1 MAITFDVGFRAETKE
16 LSASLS
22 TIQREV
28 QAAFSAPTAGK
39 GMSTEIAAA
48 VKQAQILEQTLKKAT
63 TEKGTSFIQM
73 NLELK
78 KMGTSA
84 EEMVATLAKAGPA
97 FSGSLNTMLQTFATA
112 DRNLLSMSAKIKEMG
127 RVLTQSF
134 KFSAAQSAIQFVT
147 GEAQEAIQWVQ
158 KLDSQLNT
166 IQIVS
171 GKTAAEMGKVYDVVI
186 QKSKELRVTAQDY
199 AEASQI
205 FYQQGLGDEEV
216 ARRSEIT
223 IQAAKAAGQSTSD
236 MADQLTAVWNTY
248 QMQGDEL
255 QRAASVGAKMGA
267 ETAVEF
273 KDIAEAMQIS
283 ASAASQMGV
292 SYDSLAAIIATV
304 GETTKQSASVIGNA
318 YKTIFSRF
326 YNLKA
331 AGEEGAVELGQ
342 ISNNL
347 KQLGVDILDSSG
359 ELIELDNVIQN
370 VGNSWDTYTQ
380 KQKIAIAEQVG
391 GTRQYGQ
398 FLALMENFDKYQKN
412 LASANAETGAETLL
426 EQYETSLESIDSAM
440 ENAAESWS
448 RAFSNVFTSDAQK
461 DFYRGLEDVGDVLN
475 DVLTTAGGLKGIITL
490 IAAYMV
496 RHIPTGAERLKDT
509 FITLK
514 DNFTLDNQ
522 LKSAAESMA
531 KMRQEIADTATQNT
545 ANNIGF
551 KPQQGFG
558 NLKSENSVEADY
570 LNTKLNITEKVTQA
584 TIRLQNI
591 EKHGTAEA
599 QRQAQAERQTLELA
613 QKRANTAV
621 DELKTMRDQAKQQ
634 QIIANAARNRAK
646 RSAGTAAAKDDY
658 KRAEQLT
665 AALKAN
671 QAAAETGQQG
681 LSRYRNAIVD
691 LGKYFNDGSEDG
703 KIFAQEM
710 KAISRSSQDLTGT
723 MGSTIEA
730 IQHYRQQLEE
740 AQAADPTPARQREIA
755 ALQQLEAEQTAILGT
770 QMNLADANRQVSEST
785 NRVSELMQKCSASV
799 KNFGDSA
806 MQAVSSALILVQGFS
821 ALKSAA
827 EDGEV
832 TFGEVASSL
841 LMIIPSTVSLVK
853 SLGGVASSAL
863 TMAVNLGAASGGIYA
878 TAIAEGTL
886 TGATIAQTIATE
898 GLVAALAP
906 FLPIILAVAAAIA
919 AVVAVGVGLVSLWE
933 ELSSRSPEAKLER
946 AKEAAAGLA
955 EEEKAAKEASDNLRQ
970 SFDAYSVAEDKLD
983 SLTRG
988 TEEWKDA
995 LEEVNSAAM
1004 ILLNSLDDLS
1014 AEEIKS
1020 LYTREDGRVKLDEN
1034 KIKELQDQADNR
1046 ADSASYAAAVGANR
1060 VAVAQNNLDMSK
1072 IVSSLMAKQKSDE
1085 IKTDDEGH
1093 TVHTNPL
1100 WKDAGQITQ
1109 VLTENLGDL
1118 SKVTEAEFKG
1128 ALEEAGIVL
1137 NDYAGSTTDLYNQTV
1152 ALAEATSAAEE
1163 KMSLISQL
1171 QVDAILGDEY
1181 GDEEKIIAADK
1192 LEARTQEIYE
1202 EQLKKYT
1209 DGVNKFSEADNKQ
1222 VAQMLKD
1229 YNEATGKNWVM
1240 DSKNAVR
1247 GTDGNRTFAFRDEEG
1262 ELHELTKEQ
1271 VAQTVAASLA
1281 LKELT
1286 GNAEAAATTMANL
1299 DKNASESDAKG
1310 IKNFITEGN
1319 FNTMTG
1325 DEINDLAAQGD
1336 QGIEDWLVESF
1347 GATDIESLAKDLGY
1361 SSGEELIAGVK
1372 KGFEVSQGALEDI
1385 GNNLGKR
1392 AKEAFEK
1399 IREAGTL
1406 DDFTIDEQQ
1415 QVASLI
1421 EQAFNNGGTKG
1432 AEVLGQILEA
1442 TGEQSSEF
1450 LDEIALVDWATVSP
1464 EQLQKQL
1471 EDAGVAT
1478 DGFAEVLPNLIQLL
1492 RQAGTVTQESATEL
1506 YNSIAEYRNTETGD
1520 VVDAEAISALEQA
1533 GIETSQYFQQMAD
1546 GTYVLTKNAEEFKA
1560 AVEDASLQGYREL
1573 IHQTR
1578 EDIEAL
1584 EGAKAYVNANG
1595 AEGLANLETS
1605 AYKSGQIDSQ
1615 KASAQY
1621 ALLDSTGNLSDQ
1633 QRAEWGEGIA
1643 NGDMTAAEAR
1653 ELAEAFDKA
1662 NISAEQINEALAE
1675 QTAAL
1680 QEQQEILFTT
1690 QQLNEAEAAG
1700 LDSGEVLEYAEHLQ
1714 EVANSSDLV
1723 ADNIS
1728 EMDATMAA
1736 VDIKKMNK
1744 GIEELAEGFEDWS
1757 DILKKSDKSSAEYG
1771 EALDGMRG
1779 ALSKVIDVEEDYISD
1794 SFVQEHMGE
1803 IAKAAEG
1810 DAEAIDSLRA
1820 AMANEIVLDVGADT
1834 GIAEEQLLNLSNNV
1848 LSQIPDDLEIGATLD
1863 DAQFLEAANRLIAES
1878 GMTAEEAQAYFNS
1891 IGYEPTFE
1899 TETQT
1904 VTHQVPLEAKETTYS
1919 VGVNWKTL
1927 GSLPEFLGGGS
1938 ISVPYP
1944 TIKSTTRNL
1953 TEYDTVTEDIE
1964 VPALSA
1970 DGHPKIK
1977 SIKKT
1982 SSGAANNFSNRNSGG
1997 GSPGGGGGKGG
2008 GGGGGSSPKHS
2019 AKNAAKYDKMADRYG
2034 SIQSSI
2040 DKTARAMD
2048 RYGAAQD
2055 SAFGAA
2061 KMRSMKKISQE
2072 LIIQAHNY
2080 NELYKQA
2087 KKYYGDKNS
2096 GDYADMLKEQQK
2108 AAKALGI
2115 SLIDITTNTD
2125 GFISNRTEVI
2135 AQLDERLE
2143 AAYNAYKAEAD
2154 AFDKAK
2160 STDEA
2165 WSEKIDGLKE
2175 DYEKLKE
2182 TVDEYVEAMDQVD
2195 ETAQKMAEAMEEAV
2209 QAIRDHFSNLVEQS
2223 NLKLELRLAIDE
2235 TDIKMAEFL
2244 IETLGDVGVRT
2255 GEAWSLLNDNLKSS
2269 QKSLAGM
2276 VQNTEEMFGIL
2287 DQIKSGQ
2294 NVDGDKFSAMFG
2306 EEAWKKYIRSD
2317 GVVPQ
2322 EVMDQLGEMADSMVD
2337 NLQTQFDTGAE
2348 MIDQYIQILEMTM
2361 DEFDKIA
2368 TKIEQQNETL
2378 DMYMDLL
2385 DFSGEDHT
2393 AAGRQAVKDIA
2404 DARMS
2409 NAAVEVERA
2418 KAQLDTAK
2426 LAAEQT
2432 QGQLDD
2438 FFSKYGTDESS
2449 WTESQTWMY
2458 NHLKDN
2464 VNDAEDILNDAQ
2476 STFTGSIQD
2485 LASTASEAIEQMA
2498 QVIKE
2503 QTAESLGGLFA
2514 DFESMTEMYD
2524 TEYELSHFFLEDY
2537 DKAYQLN
2544 TLLGEINDQMED
2556 ITDPARLNEYNALLE
2571 ETNALNQEGVN
2582 VTQNDI
2588 ELLKAKFEIQ
2598 KAQDAYEEAKAA
2610 KNTMR
2615 LARDASG
2622 NWNYI
2627 YSSEQSQ
2634 TEDAAQ
2640 KLADAQYN
2648 YDKLLHEM
2656 RDESSQLWMQAQQEF
2671 FEWQETIDWA
2681 RYNSNETY
2689 RQQIDTQY
2697 EQYRQKTQL
2706 YSEQVIKYNNLL
2718 GENFAETA
2726 LGVATQYDSM
2736 EAAQLEYTNTHAQYN
2751 EDLKQNQES
2760 FEAKVEEV
2768 CTNVGID
2775 YNNLADEVGEK
2786 TLEMQKS
2793 NNNLSANITT
2803 LKNKAASDLTAMNTQ
2818 ISSWKDRFISDMD
2831 AAIRKV
2837 RELIAEIQ
2845 RLRAAQL
2852 AEASTGFDAEIDYT
2866 AVGYNAIGAGTTEE
2880 QRKALEDL
2888 KNNAEGQKLAA
2899 EWANK
2904 VNSEDL
2910 ANAGHSYATGG
2921 VTSDD
2926 YWKAMENAVANG
2938 TIKGTIE
2945 AVDSSD
2951 AAKQVGNQGSTLDI
2965 SKLPGYAS
2973 GGLVSGYQIAKLA
2986 EDNRPE
2992 YVLNPDDTLNVLNA
3006 VKYAQKMVE
3015 MQMAQKKLSD
3025 AVAFEQAEN
3034 KIFSDIASLRQAT
3047 TTPVAQD
3054 VKIEATFPNVSVAS
3068 EIEEAFNNLV
3078 NQAVQYVGKAN
3089 KK

>member
-1 MAITFDVGFRAETKE
+1 MAITFDVGFRADTKE

-147 GEAQEAIQWVQ
+147 SEAQEAIHWVQ

-171 GKTAAEMGKVYDVVI
+171 GKTATEMEKVYDVVI

-223 IQAAKAAGQSTSD
+223 IQAAKAAGQSTAD

-267 ETAVEF
+267 ETAIEF

-304 GETTKQSASVIGNA
+304 GETTKQSASIIGNA

-347 KQLGVDILDSSG
+347 KKLGVDIMDSSG
-359 ELIELDNVIQN
+359 ELIKLDTVIQN

-412 LASANAETGAETLL
+412 LASANAETGADTLL
-426 EQYETSLESIDSAM
+426 QQYETSLESIDSAM
-440 ENAAESWS
+440 ENASESWA
-448 RAFSNVFTSDAQK
+448 RAFANVFTSDAQIE
-461 DFYRGLEDVGDVLN
+461 FYHGVEKIGNVMENIMTTTGGLQGILTLIGAYLTRHIVTGAQRARDAAKEFAASLSVEKQLAYSQEKLDKMKQSIQQMTDLN
-475 DVLTTAGGLKGIITL
+475 MGFTPQSGAYGSLGHDTSTENTIEQQYLTT
-490 IAAYMV
+490 
-496 RHIPTGAERLKDT
+496 
-509 FITLK
+509 
-514 DNFTLDNQ
+514 
-522 LKSAAESMA
+522 
-531 KMRQEIADTATQNT
+531 
-545 ANNIGF
+545 
-551 KPQQGFG
+551 
-558 NLKSENSVEADY
+558 
-570 LNTKLNITEKVTQA
+570 KLEITEQVTQA
-584 TIRLQNI
+584 NIRLQEI
-591 EKHGTAEA
+591 QRSGTAEMRNQVESERQLLETA
-599 QRQAQAERQTLELA
+599 QRVALTET
-613 QKRANTAV
+613 
-621 DELKTMRDQAKQQ
+621 DSLKAMRDQAKEQQ
-634 QIIANAARNRAK
+634 RIASALNRRAQSTTDSNQKVALTNQAKQMQASIELVTSATQTSDGAVTKFKNNLFLMADAFKNADGDGASFAQSLQEVATGPMMTMDDTITDVVVRMDEYLQRLRQEQIDNPTAARQNQIDSLTQLRNNLEQTANSQQRLREAFGQVTDSSTRIKAMFDATGNSAKGMAQSLASSISNITMMTSVMGNMISGFQDGTMTISGFVSQAAILVPTIMSLASSCGPVIAGLLSMSMGLMKNTSEESANAAATILNKIAK
-646 RSAGTAAAKDDY
+646 EG
-658 KRAEQLT
+658 LT
-665 AALKAN
+665 VATLK
-671 QAAAETGQQG
+671 QAAANTT
-681 LSRYRNAIVD
+681 L
-691 LGKYFNDGSEDG
+691 
-703 KIFAQEM
+703 
-710 KAISRSSQDLTGT
+710 
-723 MGSTIEA
+723 
-730 IQHYRQQLEE
+730 
-740 AQAADPTPARQREIA
+740 
-755 ALQQLEAEQTAILGT
+755 
-770 QMNLADANRQVSEST
+770 LA
-785 NRVSELMQKCSASV
+785 
-799 KNFGDSA
+799 
-806 MQAVSSALILVQGFS
+806 
-821 ALKSAA
+821 
-827 EDGEV
+827 
-832 TFGEVASSL
+832 
-841 LMIIPSTVSLVK
+841 
-853 SLGGVASSAL
+853 SLG
-863 TMAVNLGAASGGIYA
+863 
-878 TAIAEGTL
+878 
-886 TGATIAQTIATE
+886 
-898 GLVAALAP
+898 
-906 FLPIILAVAAAIA
+906 ILAVAIT
-919 AVVAVGVGLVSLWE
+919 AVVGVVMLLVAAWKE
-933 ELSSRSPEAKLER
+933 MKNQSPEHQLDL
-946 AKEAAAGLA
+946 AKEAAAGL
-955 EEEKAAKEASDNLRQ
+955 EEEANAAKEAADNLRASFEKYDSAVEKLQ
-970 SFDAYSVAEDKLD
+970 SC
-983 SLTRG
+983 TRG
-988 TEEWKDA
+988 TEEWKNA
-995 LEEVNSAAM
+995 LEEVNDAALGIINTM
-1004 ILLNSLDDLS
+1004 GDMS
-1014 AEEIKS
+1014 AEDIEG
-1020 LYTREDGRVKLDEN
+1020 LYSRNADGMIEFDKD
-1034 KIKELQDQADNR
+1034 KMSELQDKADQKASAAEYAASIGKVRVIEAANDVKLNNIGNAVFNEQYR
-1046 ADSASYAAAVGANR
+1046 NGGGNDSQDSSTIQKIIKENLKDLSDLTETEFAAKLKELGVTTSRLSDGAMKDLQTQVNALADSTEAADAKMKLIAQLKTDEVLGDDYNAAEKTIASNMMATEQQKIYDELYAKYTGDNISKASGANNAIAKEMLEEYNKATGNNWSLDRNAVRGSDSNRTFAFLDEQGQLREFTAKQVATTIAAAKALENLSGNAEKAAEVIGNL
-1060 VAVAQNNLDMSK
+1060 NNAEDGEALKGFITDGNFNKMTQGELEEISG
-1072 IVSSLMAKQKSDE
+1072 KSDADLSTYLKE
-1085 IKTDDEGH
+1085 QFG
-1093 TVHTNPL
+1093 
-1100 WKDAGQITQ
+1100 
-1109 VLTENLGDL
+1109 TENLQEVAETLGYDT
-1118 SKVTEAEFKG
+1118 TEALLAGIREGIATSKG
-1128 ALEEAGIVL
+1128 ALEEV
-1137 NDYAGSTTDLYNQTV
+1137 
-1152 ALAEATSAAEE
+1152 
-1163 KMSLISQL
+1163 
-1171 QVDAILGDEY
+1171 
-1181 GDEEKIIAADK
+1181 
-1192 LEARTQEIYE
+1192 
-1202 EQLKKYT
+1202 
-1209 DGVNKFSEADNKQ
+1209 
-1222 VAQMLKD
+1222 
-1229 YNEATGKNWVM
+1229 
-1240 DSKNAVR
+1240 
-1247 GTDGNRTFAFRDEEG
+1247 
-1262 ELHELTKEQ
+1262 
-1271 VAQTVAASLA
+1271 
-1281 LKELT
+1281 
-1286 GNAEAAATTMANL
+1286 
-1299 DKNASESDAKG
+1299 
-1310 IKNFITEGN
+1310 
-1319 FNTMTG
+1319 
-1325 DEINDLAAQGD
+1325 
-1336 QGIEDWLVESF
+1336 
-1347 GATDIESLAKDLGY
+1347 
-1361 SSGEELIAGVK
+1361 
-1372 KGFEVSQGALEDI
+1372 

-1392 AKEAFEK
+1392 AKEVFEK
-1399 IREAGTL
+1399 IQEAGTL

-1415 QVASLI
+1415 QVAGLI

-1432 AEVLGQILEA
+1432 AEALGKIIEA

-1471 EDAGVAT
+1471 EDAGIAT
-1478 DGFAEVLPNLIQLL
+1478 DGFADALPNLIQLL
-1492 RQAGTVTQESATEL
+1492 KQAGEVTQESAAAL
-1506 YNSIAEYRNTETGD
+1506 YNSIAEYRNSETGD
-1520 VVDAEAISALEQA
+1520 VVDAEAITALEQA

-1546 GTYVLTKNAEEFKA
+1546 GTYVLTKNAEEFNEV
-1560 AVEDASLQGYREL
+1560 VEKASLQGYQEL
-1573 IHQTR
+1573 IHQTN
-1578 EDIEAL
+1578 ENIKAL
-1584 EGAKAYVNANG
+1584 EGAKAYVDASG
-1595 AEGLANLETS
+1595 AEGLSDLESS
-1605 AYKSGQIDSQ
+1605 AYKDSRRGGQMDYQ

-1621 ALLDSTGNLSDQ
+1621 ALLDSTGNLTDQ
-1633 QRAEWGEGIA
+1633 QRAEWGEGITNNNLSA
-1643 NGDMTAAEAR
+1643 SEAR
-1653 ELAEAFDKA
+1653 ELADAFEKA
-1662 NISAEQINEALAE
+1662 NISAEQINSALEE
-1675 QTAAL
+1675 QSAL
-1680 QEQQEILFTT
+1680 LKETQDIIFNT
-1690 QQLNEAEAAG
+1690 QQLSEAEAAG

-1723 ADNIS
+1723 VDNIS

-1771 EALDGMRG
+1771 EALNGMRE
-1779 ALSKVIDVEEDYISD
+1779 ALSKVIDVEEGYISD
-1794 SFVQEHMGE
+1794 SFVQEHMDE

-1810 DAEAIDSLRA
+1810 DAAAIDSLRA
-1820 AMANEIVLDVGADT
+1820 AMANEIVLNVGADT

-1848 LSQIPDDLEIGATLD
+1848 LSQIPDDLQIGATLD
-1863 DAQFLEAANRLIAES
+1863 DSQFLEAANRLIAES
-1878 GMTAEEAQAYFNS
+1878 GMTAEEAQDYFNS

-1927 GSLPEFLGGGS
+1927 GSLPEFLGGGT

-1982 SSGAANNFSNRNSGG
+1982 SSGAANNYSKTN
-1997 GSPGGGGGKGG
+1997 PGGTPPSSSGSKK
-2008 GGGGGSSPKHS
+2008 GGGGSSPKHS
-2019 AKNAAKYDKMADRYG
+2019 AKNAAKYDKIADRYG

-2040 DKTARAMD
+2040 DKTSRAMD
-2048 RYGAAQD
+2048 RYGSAQD

-2061 KMRSMKKISQE
+2061 KMRNIKKISQE
-2072 LIIQAHNY
+2072 LIKQAHNY

-2096 GDYADMLKEQQK
+2096 GDYADMLKEQQE

-2115 SLIDITTNTD
+2115 SLVDITTNTD
-2125 GFISNRTEVI
+2125 GFISNRTEII

-2165 WSEKIDGLKE
+2165 WSERID
-2175 DYEKLKE
+2175 KLKE
-2182 TVDEYVEAMDQVD
+2182 NYEDLKEEVDEYIKSMDQVD

-2209 QAIRDHFSNLVEQS
+2209 QAIRDHFSNLVAQS

-2235 TDIKMAEFL
+2235 TDIRMAEFL

-2276 VQNTEEMFGIL
+2276 VKNTEEMFGIL

-2306 EEAWKKYIRSD
+2306 EEAWKKYIMGD
-2317 GVVPQ
+2317 GIVPQ

-2337 NLQTQFDTGAE
+2337 NLQTQFDTGAK

-2368 TKIEQQNETL
+2368 TKIEHQNETL

-2385 DFSGEDHT
+2385 DFSGKDHT
-2393 AAGRQAVKDIA
+2393 AAGRKAVKDIA

-2426 LAAEQT
+2426 LAAEQA

-2458 NHLKDN
+2458 NQLKDN

-2485 LASTASEAIEQMA
+2485 LASAASEAIEQMA

-2544 TLLGEINDQMED
+2544 TLLGEINEQMED
-2556 ITDPARLNEYNALLE
+2556 ITDPARLGEYNALLE

-2582 VTQNDI
+2582 ATQNDI

-2610 KNTMR
+2610 QNTMR

-2622 NWNYI
+2622 NWNYV
-2627 YSSEQSQ
+2627 YSSEQTQ

-2681 RYNSNETY
+2681 RYNANETY

-2726 LGVATQYDSM
+2726 LGIATQYDSM
-2736 EAAQLEYTNTHAQYN
+2736 EAAQFEYTNTHAHYN

-2768 CTNVGID
+2768 CNNVGID
-2775 YNNLADEVGEK
+2775 YQNLASEVGKK
-2786 TLEMQKS
+2786 TLEMQQS

-2803 LKNKAASDLTAMNTQ
+2803 LKNKAASDLTAMNNQ
-2818 ISSWKDRFISDMD
+2818 ISSWKNRFISDMD

-2845 RLRAAQL
+2845 RLREAQLEEASVTGYDKNTDYTDYLHTDYAAFKAAGGKDDMATWLDKYHKTDVLERINAGDDRGIYAGVNYEEAKQIIVDAFKEGAEYINGNQYNYGEGESGKTLNDWDTILATGQRADGGLVDKPGFYQL
-2852 AEASTGFDAEIDYT
+2852 AEDGE
-2866 AVGYNAIGAGTTEE
+2866 
-2880 QRKALEDL
+2880 
-2888 KNNAEGQKLAA
+2888 
-2899 EWANK
+2899 
-2904 VNSEDL
+2904 
-2910 ANAGHSYATGG
+2910 
-2921 VTSDD
+2921 
-2926 YWKAMENAVANG
+2926 
-2938 TIKGTIE
+2938 
-2945 AVDSSD
+2945 
-2951 AAKQVGNQGSTLDI
+2951 
-2965 SKLPGYAS
+2965 
-2973 GGLVSGYQIAKLA
+2973 
-2986 EDNRPE
+2986 PE
-2992 YVLNPDDTLNVLNA
+2992 YVLNPEDTKNILAAVRLA
-3006 VKYAQKMVE
+3006 QQQVKYQLDIKQYADLLNQTQKSSE
-3015 MQMAQKKLSD
+3015 
-3025 AVAFEQAEN
+3025 
-3034 KIFSDIASLRQAT
+3034 ASLWARIRPETT

>member
-1 MAITFDVGFRAETKE
+1 MAITFDVGFRADTKE
-16 LSASLS
+16 LSAQLS
-22 TIQREV
+22 TIQREI
-28 QAAFSAPTAGK
+28 QNAFNAPASAR
-39 GMSTEIAAA
+39 GMSNEIAAA

-63 TEKGTSFIQM
+63 TDKGTSFIQM

-78 KMGTSA
+78 KMNTSA
-84 EEMVATLAKAGPA
+84 EEMVATFVKAGPA
-97 FSGSLNTMLQTFATA
+97 FSGSLNTMLQSFATA
-112 DRNLLSMSAKIKEMG
+112 DRNLLSISAKIKEMG

-134 KFSAAQSAIQFVT
+134 KFTAAQEAIHFVT
-147 GEAQEAIQWVQ
+147 SEAQEAIHWVQ

-171 GKTAAEMGKVYDVVI
+171 GKTAAEMEKVYDVVI

-223 IQAAKAAGQSTSD
+223 IQAAKAAGQSTAD

-267 ETAVEF
+267 ETAIEF

-347 KQLGVDILDSSG
+347 KKLGVDIMDSSG
-359 ELIELDNVIQN
+359 ELIKLDTVIQN

-426 EQYETSLESIDSAM
+426 EQYKTSLESIDSAM
-440 ENAAESWS
+440 ENASEAWS
-448 RAFSNVFTSDAQK
+448 RAFANVFTSDAQVE
-461 DFYRGLEDVGDVLN
+461 FYHGLEKIGNVFENILD
-475 DVLTTAGGLKGIITL
+475 TAGGLSGIVTL
-490 IAAYMV
+490 LAAYFSRHLLTGLTRV
-496 RHIPTGAERLKDT
+496 RDVAKEFKANL
-509 FITLK
+509 
-514 DNFTLDNQ
+514 NVDNQ
-522 LKSAAESMA
+522 LKSAQEAIE
-531 KMRQEIADTATQNT
+531 KMRAAGMDVIKNQPLRVDPNASAAERRTQVASGMEDRTVEI
-545 ANNIGF
+545 G
-551 KPQQGFG
+551 
-558 NLKSENSVEADY
+558 Y
-570 LNTKLNITEKVTQA
+570 LNTKLDMTEQVTQA
-584 TIRLQNI
+584 TIQLNNVMK
-591 EKHGTAEA
+591 EGSE
-599 QRQAQAERQTLELA
+599 
-613 QKRANTAV
+613 
-621 DELKTMRDQAKQQ
+621 QQ
-634 QIIANAARNRAK
+634 QIQAQNLKEQLATQQQIVNSSIDALKTERD
-646 RSAGTAAAKDDY
+646 AAKQRENRFANEEKIL
-658 KRAEQLT
+658 KRQQ
-665 AALKAN
+665 AN
-671 QAAAETGQQG
+671 TRNGQQG
-681 LSRYRNAIVD
+681 ARINERLNQVGEVKAMAELNKAASSGEKPVTLYKEKLEALIKSIKGTDEASRTLRAT
-691 LGKYFNDGSEDG
+691 LTMAADGMDEATIDTDE
-703 KIFAQEM
+703 FTTRVQMAADAMQAYADAQED
-710 KAISRSSQDLTGT
+710 AGNGTFAAQVQAEADASARAAESISNLNLAQSRTESLSSQVKELFKQTGI
-723 MGSTIEA
+723 S
-730 IQHYRQQLEE
+730 
-740 AQAADPTPARQREIA
+740 
-755 ALQQLEAEQTAILGT
+755 
-770 QMNLADANRQVSEST
+770 
-785 NRVSELMQKCSASV
+785 MQGL
-799 KNFGDSA
+799 GDSA
-806 MQAVSSALILVQGFS
+806 MIAVSSLTMAGTAMSNIITSFQEGEATFS
-821 ALKSAA
+821 
-827 EDGEV
+827 
-832 TFGEVASSL
+832 
-841 LMIIPSTVSLVK
+841 
-853 SLGGVASSAL
+853 GVASQLMILAPALAQFAKGSGTVISASL
-863 TMAVNLGAASGGIYA
+863 QMTAAIFGNAAAMKSEEVAAILDKIAKEGLSAANLKAIATNTALKMSMIEL
-878 TAIAEGTL
+878 TAI
-886 TGATIAQTIATE
+886 IAAVAAVIAL
-898 GLVAALAP
+898 LVAA
-906 FLPIILAVAAAIA
+906 
-919 AVVAVGVGLVSLWE
+919 WKE
-933 ELSSRSPEAKLER
+933 MKNQSPEHQLDL
-946 AKEAAAGLA
+946 AKEAAAGL
-955 EEEKAAKEASDNLRQ
+955 EEEANAAKEAADNLRASFEKYDSAVEKLQ
-970 SFDAYSVAEDKLD
+970 SC
-983 SLTRG
+983 TRG
-988 TEEWKDA
+988 TEEWKNA
-995 LEEVNSAAM
+995 LEEVNDAALGIINTM
-1004 ILLNSLDDLS
+1004 GDMS
-1014 AEEIKS
+1014 AEDIEG
-1020 LYTREDGRVKLDEN
+1020 LYSRNADGMIEFDKD
-1034 KIKELQDQADNR
+1034 KMSELQDKADQKASTAEYAASMGQVRAAQAANDVKLNNIGNAVFNEQHR
-1046 ADSASYAAAVGANR
+1046 NGGGNDSQDSSTIQKIIKENLKDLSDLTETEFAAKLKELGVTTSRLSDGAMKDLQTQVNALADSTEAADAKMKLIAQLKTDEVLGDDYNAAEKTIASNMMATEQQKIYDELYAKYTGDNISKASGANNAIAKEMLEEYNKATGNNWSLDRNAVRGSDSNRTFAFLDEQGQLREFTAKQVATTIAAAKALENLSGNAEKAAEVIGNL
-1060 VAVAQNNLDMSK
+1060 NNAEDGEALKGFITDGNFNKMTQGELEEISG
-1072 IVSSLMAKQKSDE
+1072 KSDADLSTYLKE
-1085 IKTDDEGH
+1085 QFG
-1093 TVHTNPL
+1093 
-1100 WKDAGQITQ
+1100 
-1109 VLTENLGDL
+1109 TENLQEVAETLGYDT
-1118 SKVTEAEFKG
+1118 TEALLAGIREGIATSKG
-1128 ALEEAGIVL
+1128 ALEEV
-1137 NDYAGSTTDLYNQTV
+1137 
-1152 ALAEATSAAEE
+1152 
-1163 KMSLISQL
+1163 
-1171 QVDAILGDEY
+1171 
-1181 GDEEKIIAADK
+1181 
-1192 LEARTQEIYE
+1192 
-1202 EQLKKYT
+1202 
-1209 DGVNKFSEADNKQ
+1209 
-1222 VAQMLKD
+1222 
-1229 YNEATGKNWVM
+1229 
-1240 DSKNAVR
+1240 
-1247 GTDGNRTFAFRDEEG
+1247 
-1262 ELHELTKEQ
+1262 
-1271 VAQTVAASLA
+1271 
-1281 LKELT
+1281 
-1286 GNAEAAATTMANL
+1286 
-1299 DKNASESDAKG
+1299 
-1310 IKNFITEGN
+1310 
-1319 FNTMTG
+1319 
-1325 DEINDLAAQGD
+1325 
-1336 QGIEDWLVESF
+1336 
-1347 GATDIESLAKDLGY
+1347 
-1361 SSGEELIAGVK
+1361 
-1372 KGFEVSQGALEDI
+1372 

-1392 AKEAFEK
+1392 AKEVFEK
-1399 IREAGTL
+1399 IQEAGTL

-1415 QVASLI
+1415 QVAGLI

-1432 AEVLGQILEA
+1432 AEALGKIIEA

-1471 EDAGVAT
+1471 EDAGIAT
-1478 DGFAEVLPNLIQLL
+1478 DGFADALPNLIQLL
-1492 RQAGTVTQESATEL
+1492 RQAGEVTQESAAAL
-1506 YNSIAEYRNTETGD
+1506 YNSIAEYRNSETGD
-1520 VVDAEAISALEQA
+1520 VLDAEAITALEQA

-1546 GTYVLTKNAEEFKA
+1546 GTYVLTKNAEEFN
-1560 AVEDASLQGYREL
+1560 AVVEKTSLQGYQEL
-1573 IHQTR
+1573 IHQTN
-1578 EDIEAL
+1578 ENIKAL
-1584 EGAKAYVNANG
+1584 EGAKAYVDASG
-1595 AEGLANLETS
+1595 ADGLSDLESS
-1605 AYKSGQIDSQ
+1605 AYKDSRRGGQMDYQ

-1621 ALLDSTGNLSDQ
+1621 ALLDSTGNLTDQ
-1633 QRAEWGEGIA
+1633 QRAEWGEGITNNNLSA
-1643 NGDMTAAEAR
+1643 SEAR
-1653 ELAEAFDKA
+1653 ELADAFEKA
-1662 NISAEQINEALAE
+1662 NISAEQINSALEE
-1675 QTAAL
+1675 QSAL
-1680 QEQQEILFTT
+1680 LKETQDIIFNT

-1723 ADNIS
+1723 VDNIS

-1771 EALDGMRG
+1771 EALNGMRE
-1779 ALSKVIDVEEDYISD
+1779 ALSKVIDVEENYISD
-1794 SFVQEHMGE
+1794 SFVQEHMDE

-1810 DAEAIDSLRA
+1810 DAAAIDSLRA
-1820 AMANEIVLDVGADT
+1820 AMANEIVLNVGADT

-1848 LSQIPDDLEIGATLD
+1848 LSQIPDDLQIGATLD
-1863 DAQFLEAANRLIAES
+1863 DSQFLEAANRLIAES
-1878 GMTAEEAQAYFNS
+1878 GMTAEEAQDYFNS

-1927 GSLPEFLGGGS
+1927 GSLPEFLGGGT

-1982 SSGAANNFSNRNSGG
+1982 SSGATNNYSKTN
-1997 GSPGGGGGKGG
+1997 PGGTPPSSSGSK
-2008 GGGGGSSPKHS
+2008 GGGGSSPKHS
-2019 AKNAAKYDKMADRYG
+2019 AKNAAKYDKIADRYG

-2040 DKTARAMD
+2040 DKTSRAMD
-2048 RYGAAQD
+2048 RYGSAQD

-2061 KMRSMKKISQE
+2061 KMRNIKKISQE
-2072 LIIQAHNY
+2072 LIKQAHNY

-2096 GDYADMLKEQQK
+2096 GDYADMLKEQQE

-2115 SLIDITTNTD
+2115 SLVDITTNTD
-2125 GFISNRTEVI
+2125 GFISNRTEII

-2165 WSEKIDGLKE
+2165 WSERID
-2175 DYEKLKE
+2175 KLKE
-2182 TVDEYVEAMDQVD
+2182 NYENLKEEVDEYIESMDQVD

-2209 QAIRDHFSNLVEQS
+2209 QAIRDHFSNLVAQS

-2235 TDIKMAEFL
+2235 TDIRMAEFL

-2276 VQNTEEMFGIL
+2276 VKNTEEMFGIL

-2306 EEAWKKYIRSD
+2306 EEAWKKYIMGD
-2317 GVVPQ
+2317 GVIPQ

-2337 NLQTQFDTGAE
+2337 NLQTQFDTGAK

-2378 DMYMDLL
+2378 DMYMELL
-2385 DFSGEDHT
+2385 DFSGKDHT
-2393 AAGRQAVKDIA
+2393 AAGRKAVKDIT

-2426 LAAEQT
+2426 LAAEQA

-2458 NHLKDN
+2458 NQLKDN

-2485 LASTASEAIEQMA
+2485 LASAASEAIEQMA

-2556 ITDPARLNEYNALLE
+2556 ITDPARLGEYNALLE

-2582 VTQNDI
+2582 ATQNDI

-2610 KNTMR
+2610 QNTMR

-2622 NWNYI
+2622 NWNYV
-2627 YSSEQSQ
+2627 YSSEQTQ
-2634 TEDAAQ
+2634 TEDAVQ

-2648 YDKLLHEM
+2648 YDKLLHEI

-2726 LGVATQYDSM
+2726 LGIATQYDSM
-2736 EAAQLEYTNTHAQYN
+2736 EAAQFEYTNTHAQYN

-2768 CTNVGID
+2768 CNNVGID
-2775 YNNLADEVGEK
+2775 YQNLASEVGEK
-2786 TLEMQKS
+2786 TLEMQQS

-2803 LKNKAASDLTAMNTQ
+2803 LKNKAASDLTAMNNQ
-2818 ISSWKDRFISDMD
+2818 ISSWKNRFISDMD

-2845 RLRAAQL
+2845 RLRETQLEESSVTGYDKNTDYTDYLHTDYAAFKAAGGKDDMATWLDKYHKTDVLERINAGDDRGIYAGVSYEEAKQIIVDAFKEGAEYINGNQYNYGEGESGKTLNDWDTILATGQRADGGLVDKPGFYQL
-2852 AEASTGFDAEIDYT
+2852 AEDGE
-2866 AVGYNAIGAGTTEE
+2866 
-2880 QRKALEDL
+2880 
-2888 KNNAEGQKLAA
+2888 
-2899 EWANK
+2899 
-2904 VNSEDL
+2904 
-2910 ANAGHSYATGG
+2910 
-2921 VTSDD
+2921 
-2926 YWKAMENAVANG
+2926 
-2938 TIKGTIE
+2938 
-2945 AVDSSD
+2945 
-2951 AAKQVGNQGSTLDI
+2951 
-2965 SKLPGYAS
+2965 
-2973 GGLVSGYQIAKLA
+2973 
-2986 EDNRPE
+2986 PE
-2992 YVLNPDDTLNVLNA
+2992 YVLNPEDTKNILAAVRLA
-3006 VKYAQKMVE
+3006 QQQVKYQLDIKQYADLLNQTQKSSE
-3015 MQMAQKKLSD
+3015 
-3025 AVAFEQAEN
+3025 
-3034 KIFSDIASLRQAT
+3034 ASLWAQIQPETT

>member
-1 MAITFDVGFRAETKE
+1 MAITFDVGFRADTKE

-147 GEAQEAIQWVQ
+147 SEAQEAIHWVQ

-171 GKTAAEMGKVYDVVI
+171 GKTAAEMEKVYDVVI

-223 IQAAKAAGQSTSD
+223 IQAAKAAGQSTAD

-267 ETAVEF
+267 ETAIEF

-347 KQLGVDILDSSG
+347 KKLGVDIMDSSG
-359 ELIELDNVIQN
+359 ELIKLDTVIQN

-412 LASANAETGAETLL
+412 LASANAETGADTLL
-426 EQYETSLESIDSAM
+426 QQYETSLESIDSAM
-440 ENAAESWS
+440 ENASESWA
-448 RAFSNVFTSDAQK
+448 RAFANVFTSDAQIE
-461 DFYRGLEDVGDVLN
+461 FYHGVEKIGNVMENIMTTTGGLQGILTLIGAYLTRHIVTGAQRARDAAKEFAASLSVEKQLAYSQEKLDKMKQSIQQMTDLN
-475 DVLTTAGGLKGIITL
+475 MGFTPQSGAYGSLGHDTSTENTVEQQYLTT
-490 IAAYMV
+490 
-496 RHIPTGAERLKDT
+496 
-509 FITLK
+509 
-514 DNFTLDNQ
+514 
-522 LKSAAESMA
+522 
-531 KMRQEIADTATQNT
+531 
-545 ANNIGF
+545 
-551 KPQQGFG
+551 
-558 NLKSENSVEADY
+558 
-570 LNTKLNITEKVTQA
+570 KLEITEQVTQA
-584 TIRLQNI
+584 NIRLQEI
-591 EKHGTAEA
+591 QRSGTAEMRN
-599 QRQAQAERQTLELA
+599 QVESERQLLETVQRVAL
-613 QKRANTAV
+613 TET
-621 DELKTMRDQAKQQ
+621 DSLKAMRDQAKEQQ
-634 QIIANAARNRAK
+634 RIASALNRRAQSTTDSNQKAALTNQAKQMQASIELVTSATQTSDGAVTKFKNNLFLMADAFKNADGDGASFAQSLQEVATGPMMTMDETITDVVLRMDDYLQRLCQEQIDNPTAARQDQIDSLTQLRNSLNQTATSQQRLREAFGQVTDSSTRIKAMFDATGNSAKGMAQSLASSISNIAMMTSVMGNMISGFQDGTMTISGFVSQAAILVPTIMSLASSCGPVIAGLLSMSMGLMKNTSEESANAAATILNKIAK
-646 RSAGTAAAKDDY
+646 EG
-658 KRAEQLT
+658 LT
-665 AALKAN
+665 VATLK
-671 QAAAETGQQG
+671 QAAANTT
-681 LSRYRNAIVD
+681 L
-691 LGKYFNDGSEDG
+691 
-703 KIFAQEM
+703 
-710 KAISRSSQDLTGT
+710 
-723 MGSTIEA
+723 
-730 IQHYRQQLEE
+730 
-740 AQAADPTPARQREIA
+740 
-755 ALQQLEAEQTAILGT
+755 
-770 QMNLADANRQVSEST
+770 LA
-785 NRVSELMQKCSASV
+785 
-799 KNFGDSA
+799 
-806 MQAVSSALILVQGFS
+806 
-821 ALKSAA
+821 
-827 EDGEV
+827 
-832 TFGEVASSL
+832 
-841 LMIIPSTVSLVK
+841 
-853 SLGGVASSAL
+853 SLG
-863 TMAVNLGAASGGIYA
+863 
-878 TAIAEGTL
+878 
-886 TGATIAQTIATE
+886 
-898 GLVAALAP
+898 
-906 FLPIILAVAAAIA
+906 ILAVAIT
-919 AVVAVGVGLVSLWE
+919 AVVGVVMLLVAAWKE
-933 ELSSRSPEAKLER
+933 MKNQSPEHQLDL
-946 AKEAAAGLA
+946 AKEAAAGL
-955 EEEKAAKEASDNLRQ
+955 EEEANAAKEAADNLRASFEKYDSAVEKLQ
-970 SFDAYSVAEDKLD
+970 SC
-983 SLTRG
+983 TRG
-988 TEEWKDA
+988 TEEWKNA
-995 LEEVNSAAM
+995 LEEVNDAALGIINTM
-1004 ILLNSLDDLS
+1004 GDMS
-1014 AEEIKS
+1014 AEDIEG
-1020 LYTREDGRVKLDEN
+1020 LYSRNADGMIEFDKD
-1034 KIKELQDQADNR
+1034 KMSELQDKAD
-1046 ADSASYAAAVGANR
+1046 
-1060 VAVAQNNLDMSK
+1060 
-1072 IVSSLMAKQKSDE
+1072 QK
-1085 IKTDDEGH
+1085 
-1093 TVHTNPL
+1093 
-1100 WKDAGQITQ
+1100 A
-1109 VLTENLGDL
+1109 
-1118 SKVTEAEFKG
+1118 
-1128 ALEEAGIVL
+1128 
-1137 NDYAGSTTDLYNQTV
+1137 
-1152 ALAEATSAAEE
+1152 SAAEYAASIGKVRVIE
-1163 KMSLISQL
+1163 AANDVKLNNIGNAVFNEQYRNGGGNDSQDSSTIQKIIKENLKDLSDLTETEFAAKLKELGVTTSLLSDGAMKDLQTQVNALADSTEAADTKMKLIAQL
-1171 QVDAILGDEY
+1171 KTDEVLGDDY
-1181 GDEEKIIAADK
+1181 NAEEKTIASNMMA
-1192 LEARTQEIYE
+1192 AE
-1202 EQLKKYT
+1202 EQKIYDELYAKYT
-1209 DGVNKFSEADNKQ
+1209 GDNINKASGANNAIAKEMLEEYNK
-1222 VAQMLKD
+1222 
-1229 YNEATGKNWVM
+1229 ATGNNWSL
-1240 DSKNAVR
+1240 DRNAVR
-1247 GTDGNRTFAFRDEEG
+1247 GSDSNRTFAFLDEQGQLREF
-1262 ELHELTKEQ
+1262 TAKQ
-1271 VAQTVAASLA
+1271 VASTIAAAKA
-1281 LKELT
+1281 LENLS
-1286 GNAEAAATTMANL
+1286 GNAEKAAEVIGNL
-1299 DKNASESDAKG
+1299 NNAEDGEALKG
-1310 IKNFITEGN
+1310 FITDGN
-1319 FNTMTG
+1319 FNKMTQG
-1325 DEINDLAAQGD
+1325 ELEEISGKSDADLSTYLKEQFD
-1336 QGIEDWLVESF
+1336 TEDLQEVAE
-1347 GATDIESLAKDLGY
+1347 TLGY
-1361 SSGEELIAGVK
+1361 DTTEALLAGIREGIATSK
-1372 KGFEVSQGALEDI
+1372 EALEEV

-1392 AKEAFEK
+1392 AKEVFEK
-1399 IREAGTL
+1399 IQEAGTL

-1415 QVASLI
+1415 QVAGLI

-1432 AEVLGQILEA
+1432 AEALGKIIEA

-1471 EDAGVAT
+1471 EEAGIAT
-1478 DGFAEVLPNLIQLL
+1478 DGFADALPNLIQLL
-1492 RQAGTVTQESATEL
+1492 RQAGEVTQESAAAL
-1506 YNSIAEYRNTETGD
+1506 YNSIAEYRNSETGD
-1520 VVDAEAISALEQA
+1520 VVDAEAITALEQA

-1546 GTYVLTKNAEEFKA
+1546 GTYVLTKNAEEFNEV
-1560 AVEDASLQGYREL
+1560 VEKASLQGYQEL
-1573 IHQTR
+1573 IHQTN
-1578 EDIEAL
+1578 ENIKAL
-1584 EGAKAYVNANG
+1584 EGAKAYVDASG
-1595 AEGLANLETS
+1595 AEGLSDLESS
-1605 AYKSGQIDSQ
+1605 AYKDSRRGGQMDYQ

-1621 ALLDSTGNLSDQ
+1621 ALLDSTGNLTDQ
-1633 QRAEWGEGIA
+1633 QRAEWGEGITNNNLSA
-1643 NGDMTAAEAR
+1643 SEAR
-1653 ELAEAFDKA
+1653 ELADAFEKA
-1662 NISAEQINEALAE
+1662 NISAEQINSALEE
-1675 QTAAL
+1675 QSAL
-1680 QEQQEILFTT
+1680 LKETQDIIFNT

-1723 ADNIS
+1723 VDNIS

-1771 EALDGMRG
+1771 EALNGMRE
-1779 ALSKVIDVEEDYISD
+1779 ALSKVIDVEEGYISD
-1794 SFVQEHMGE
+1794 SFVQEHMDE

-1810 DAEAIDSLRA
+1810 DAAAIDSLRA
-1820 AMANEIVLDVGADT
+1820 AMANEIVLNVGADT

-1848 LSQIPDDLEIGATLD
+1848 LSQIPDDLQIGATLD
-1863 DAQFLEAANRLIAES
+1863 DSQFLEAANRLIAES
-1878 GMTAEEAQAYFNS
+1878 GMTAEEAQDYFNS

-1927 GSLPEFLGGGS
+1927 GSLPEFLGGGT

-1982 SSGAANNFSNRNSGG
+1982 SSGAANNYSKTN
-1997 GSPGGGGGKGG
+1997 PGGTPPSSSGSKK
-2008 GGGGGSSPKHS
+2008 GGGSSPKHS
-2019 AKNAAKYDKMADRYG
+2019 AKNAAKYDKIADRYG

-2040 DKTARAMD
+2040 DKTSRAMD
-2048 RYGAAQD
+2048 RYGSAQD

-2061 KMRSMKKISQE
+2061 KMRNIKKISQE
-2072 LIIQAHNY
+2072 LIKQAHNY

-2096 GDYADMLKEQQK
+2096 GDYADMLKEQQE

-2115 SLIDITTNTD
+2115 SLVDITTNTD
-2125 GFISNRTEVI
+2125 GFISNRTEII

-2165 WSEKIDGLKE
+2165 WSERID
-2175 DYEKLKE
+2175 KLKE
-2182 TVDEYVEAMDQVD
+2182 NYEDLKEEVDEYIESMDQVD

-2209 QAIRDHFSNLVEQS
+2209 QAIRDHFSNLVAQS

-2235 TDIKMAEFL
+2235 TDIRMAEFL

-2276 VQNTEEMFGIL
+2276 VKNTEEMFGIL

-2306 EEAWKKYIRSD
+2306 EEAWKKYIMGD

-2337 NLQTQFDTGAE
+2337 NLQTQFDTGAK

-2368 TKIEQQNETL
+2368 TKIEHQNETL

-2385 DFSGEDHT
+2385 DFSGKDHT
-2393 AAGRQAVKDIA
+2393 AAGRKAVKDIT

-2426 LAAEQT
+2426 LAAEQA

-2458 NHLKDN
+2458 NQLKDN

-2485 LASTASEAIEQMA
+2485 LASAASEAIEQMA

-2524 TEYELSHFFLEDY
+2524 TEYELDHFFLEDY

-2556 ITDPARLNEYNALLE
+2556 ITDPARLSEYNALLE

-2582 VTQNDI
+2582 ATQNDI

-2610 KNTMR
+2610 QNTMR

-2622 NWNYI
+2622 NWNYV
-2627 YSSEQSQ
+2627 YSSEQTQ
-2634 TEDAAQ
+2634 TEDAVQ
-2640 KLADAQYN
+2640 QLADAQYN

-2726 LGVATQYDSM
+2726 LGIATQYDSM
-2736 EAAQLEYTNTHAQYN
+2736 EAAQFEYTNTHAQYN

-2768 CTNVGID
+2768 CNNAGID
-2775 YNNLADEVGEK
+2775 YQNLASEVGKK
-2786 TLEMQKS
+2786 TLEMQQS

-2803 LKNKAASDLTAMNTQ
+2803 LKNKAASDLTAMNNQ
-2818 ISSWKDRFISDMD
+2818 ISSWKNRFISDMD

-2845 RLRAAQL
+2845 RLREAQLEEASVTGYDKNTDYTDYLHTDYAAFKAAGGKDDMATWLDKYHKTDVLERINAGDDRGIYAGVNYEEAKQIIVDAFKEGAEYINGNQYNYGEGESGKTLNDWDTILATGQRADGGLVDKPGFYQL
-2852 AEASTGFDAEIDYT
+2852 AEDGE
-2866 AVGYNAIGAGTTEE
+2866 
-2880 QRKALEDL
+2880 
-2888 KNNAEGQKLAA
+2888 
-2899 EWANK
+2899 
-2904 VNSEDL
+2904 
-2910 ANAGHSYATGG
+2910 
-2921 VTSDD
+2921 
-2926 YWKAMENAVANG
+2926 
-2938 TIKGTIE
+2938 
-2945 AVDSSD
+2945 
-2951 AAKQVGNQGSTLDI
+2951 
-2965 SKLPGYAS
+2965 
-2973 GGLVSGYQIAKLA
+2973 
-2986 EDNRPE
+2986 PE
-2992 YVLNPDDTLNVLNA
+2992 YVLNPEDTKNILAAVRLA
-3006 VKYAQKMVE
+3006 QQQVKYQLDIKQYADLLNQTQKSSE
-3015 MQMAQKKLSD
+3015 
-3025 AVAFEQAEN
+3025 
-3034 KIFSDIASLRQAT
+3034 ASLWAQIRPETT

>member
-1 MAITFDVGFRAETKE
+1 MAITFDVGFRADTKE

-496 RHIPTGAERLKDT
+496 RHIPAGAERLKDT

-681 LSRYRNAIVD
+681 LSRYRNAIAD

-770 QMNLADANRQVSEST
+770 QMNLADANRQVGEST

-806 MQAVSSALILVQGFS
+806 MQAVSSTLILVQGFS

-863 TMAVNLGAASGGIYA
+863 TMAVNLGATSGGIYA

-919 AVVAVGVGLVSLWE
+919 TVVAVGVGLVSLWE

-1046 ADSASYAAAVGANR
+1046 ADSASYAAAVGANK

-1072 IVSSLMAKQKSDE
+1072 IVSSLVAMQKSDE
-1085 IKTDDEGH
+1085 TKTDEDGH

-1128 ALEEAGIVL
+1128 ALEDAGIVL

-1171 QVDAILGDEY
+1171 QVDSMLGDDY

-1192 LEARTQEIYE
+1192 LEARTQEIYD
-1202 EQLKKYT
+1202 EQLKQYT

-1262 ELHELTKEQ
+1262 ELHELSKEQ

-1286 GNAEAAATTMANL
+1286 GNADAAAITMADL
-1299 DKNASESDAKG
+1299 DKNASKAGAEG

-1319 FNTMTG
+1319 FNTMTESQIKG
-1325 DEINDLAAQGD
+1325 ITEQGD
-1336 QGIEDWLVESF
+1336 RGIEDWLVASF

-1361 SSGEELIAGVK
+1361 SSGAKLVAGVK
-1372 KGFEVSQGALEDI
+1372 EGFEESQGALEDVGKDLDTYAKTI
-1385 GNNLGKR
+1385 FDGIDLSNATVESRQNIETAFSQIYSQFGPDMAQQFADMMSGTSTEFLGAMDDIDWQNQGVESIR
-1392 AKEAFEK
+1392 LQFEELGVSTQHLSDDQLTALIEMMQTATEIDLESASK
-1399 IREAGTL
+1399 KFSSIKDAVSGLESNSDSISEEQMQQLNEAGL
-1406 DDFTIDEQQ
+1406 Y
-1415 QVASLI
+1415 
-1421 EQAFNNGGTKG
+1421 
-1432 AEVLGQILEA
+1432 
-1442 TGEQSSEF
+1442 
-1450 LDEIALVDWATVSP
+1450 LDE
-1464 EQLQKQL
+1464 
-1471 EDAGVAT
+1471 
-1478 DGFAEVLPNLIQLL
+1478 
-1492 RQAGTVTQESATEL
+1492 
-1506 YNSIAEYRNTETGD
+1506 
-1520 VVDAEAISALEQA
+1520 
-1533 GIETSQYFQQMAD
+1533 YFTKMAD
-1546 GTYVLTKNAEEFKA
+1546 GTYQLAVDANEFAQMVHDLAMKDLYEVRDNSADLVKQGQSVMGVAPENMTTEQQATALQITGNATAGAIAQGVNETDAAYAERVKA
-1560 AVEDASLQGYREL
+1560 A
-1573 IHQTR
+1573 
-1578 EDIEAL
+1578 
-1584 EGAKAYVNANG
+1584 
-1595 AEGLANLETS
+1595 
-1605 AYKSGQIDSQ
+1605 
-1615 KASAQY
+1615 
-1621 ALLDSTGNLSDQ
+1621 
-1633 QRAEWGEGIA
+1633 
-1643 NGDMTAAEAR
+1643 
-1653 ELAEAFDKA
+1653 FDEA
-1662 NISAEQINEALAE
+1662 NISADLIEAHMQEAAQQANEAQEAIDAAEFQFDVESAGLDLDETSRYAARLAKDM
-1675 QTAAL
+1675 
-1680 QEQQEILFTT
+1680 
-1690 QQLNEAEAAG
+1690 AEAAG
-1700 LDSGEVLEYAEHLQ
+1700 ETDLTQDTLKKYEKAAQQAAIRNQKLDRGLLNLNENLEDY
-1714 EVANSSDLV
+1714 
-1723 ADNIS
+1723 
-1728 EMDATMAA
+1728 
-1736 VDIKKMNK
+1736 KKKLKTANK
-1744 GIEELAEGFEDWS
+1744 GTAEWSETMDSLKGDLS
-1757 DILKKSDKSSAEYG
+1757 DIVGFDDPDLLTDDFAEATLESDDLKL
-1771 EALDGMRG
+1771 ALDG
-1779 ALSKVIDVEEDYISD
+1779 DVEAIKRLQTAAADDMMLNIVVNQSEDPDLLATQWANLKTQMETAIASPEVD
-1794 SFVQEHMGE
+1794 QTELINSFNEM
-1803 IAKAAEG
+1803 IANGNMTK
-1810 DAEAIDSLRA
+1810 D
-1820 AMANEIVLDVGADT
+1820 
-1834 GIAEEQLLNLSNNV
+1834 
-1848 LSQIPDDLEIGATLD
+1848 QI
-1863 DAQFLEAANRLIAES
+1863 EAALAGMHVSADVVTTYTQQEQKVPLQVTEEYADVAWKDVTYYDEDGES
-1878 GMTAEEAQAYFNS
+1878 RTARRPVFKKYTKSYTA
-1891 IGYEPTFE
+1891 GYETAM
-1899 TETQT
+1899 
-1904 VTHQVPLEAKETTYS
+1904 V
-1919 VGVNWKTL
+1919 
-1927 GSLPEFLGGGS
+1927 
-1938 ISVPYP
+1938 SVPSYEIQGTTDEGGNTTAFIP
-1944 TIKSTTRNL
+1944 APAPKVSNGSTTSG
-1953 TEYDTVTEDIE
+1953 TTGGDT
-1964 VPALSA
+1964 
-1970 DGHPKIK
+1970 
-1977 SIKKT
+1977 
-1982 SSGAANNFSNRNSGG
+1982 
-1997 GSPGGGGGKGG
+1997 
-2008 GGGGGSSPKHS
+2008 GGGGGSAPKHS
-2019 AKNAAKYDKMADRYG
+2019 AKKADKREKLEDRYG
-2034 SIQSSI
+2034 TRQSSI
-2040 DKTARAMD
+2040 DKSARAID
-2048 RYGAAQD
+2048 RYSSAMD
-2055 SAFGAA
+2055 SAFGAS
-2061 KMRSMKKISQE
+2061 KMRNLKNINRE
-2072 LIIQAHNY
+2072 LVTQARNY
-2080 NELYKQA
+2080 NELYKLA
-2087 KKYYGDKNS
+2087 KRYYGDEKS
-2096 GDYADMLKEQQK
+2096 GDYAEMLKEQK
-2108 AAKALGI
+2108 SAAEALGV
-2115 SLIDITTNTD
+2115 SLIEVTTNAD
-2125 GFISNRTEVI
+2125 GFISNRTEI
-2135 AQLDERLE
+2135 INQLDAQLQ
-2143 AAYNAYKAEAD
+2143 AAYDAYKTQAD
-2154 AFDKAK
+2154 AFDKAQ

-2165 WSEKIDGLKE
+2165 WSERIDKLKE
-2175 DYEKLKE
+2175 DYEDLKRE
-2182 TVDEYVEAMDQVD
+2182 VDEYVEAMDQVD

-2385 DFSGEDHT
+2385 DFSGKDHT

-2426 LAAEQT
+2426 LAAEQA

-2458 NHLKDN
+2458 NQLKDN

-2775 YNNLADEVGEK
+2775 YNNLAEEVGEK

-2880 QRKALEDL
+2880 QQKALENL

-2910 ANAGHSYATGG
+2910 ADAGHKYATGG

>member
-1 MAITFDVGFRAETKE
+1 MAITFDVGFRADTKE
-16 LSASLS
+16 LSAQLS
-22 TIQREV
+22 TIQREI
-28 QAAFSAPTAGK
+28 QNAFNAPASAR
-39 GMSTEIAAA
+39 GMSNEVAAA

-63 TEKGTSFIQM
+63 TDKGTSFIQM

-78 KMGTSA
+78 KMNTSA
-84 EEMVATLAKAGPA
+84 EEMVATFVKAGPA
-97 FSGSLNTMLQTFATA
+97 FSGSLNTMLQSFATA
-112 DRNLLSMSAKIKEMG
+112 DRNLLSMSTKIKEMG

-147 GEAQEAIQWVQ
+147 SEAQEAIHWVQ
-158 KLDSQLNT
+158 ELDSQLNT

-171 GKTAAEMGKVYDVVI
+171 GKTAAEMEKVYDVVI

-223 IQAAKAAGQSTSD
+223 IQAAKAAGQSTAD

-267 ETAVEF
+267 ETAIEF

-347 KQLGVDILDSSG
+347 KKLGVDIMDSSG
-359 ELIELDNVIQN
+359 ELIKLDTVIQN

-426 EQYETSLESIDSAM
+426 EQYKTSLESIDSAM
-440 ENAAESWS
+440 ENASEAWS
-448 RAFSNVFTSDAQK
+448 RAFANVFTSDAQVE
-461 DFYRGLEDVGDVLN
+461 FYHGLEKIGNVFENILD
-475 DVLTTAGGLKGIITL
+475 TAGGLSGIVTL
-490 IAAYMV
+490 LAAYFSRHLLTGLTRV
-496 RHIPTGAERLKDT
+496 RDVAKKFKANL
-509 FITLK
+509 
-514 DNFTLDNQ
+514 NVDNQ
-522 LKSAAESMA
+522 LKSAQEAIE
-531 KMRQEIADTATQNT
+531 KMRVAGMDVIKNQPLRVDPNASAAERRTQVASGMEDRTVEI
-545 ANNIGF
+545 
-551 KPQQGFG
+551 
-558 NLKSENSVEADY
+558 DY
-570 LNTKLNITEKVTQA
+570 LNTKLDMTEQVTQA
-584 TIRLQNI
+584 TIQLNNVMKKGS
-591 EKHGTAEA
+591 E
-599 QRQAQAERQTLELA
+599 
-613 QKRANTAV
+613 
-621 DELKTMRDQAKQQ
+621 QQ
-634 QIIANAARNRAK
+634 QIQAQNLKEQLATQQQIVNSSIDALKTERD
-646 RSAGTAAAKDDY
+646 AAKQRGNRFANEEKIL
-658 KRAEQLT
+658 KRQQ
-665 AALKAN
+665 AN
-671 QAAAETGQQG
+671 TRNGQQG
-681 LSRYRNAIVD
+681 ARINERLNQVGEVKAMAELNKAASSGEKSVTLYKEKLEALIKSIKGTDEASRTLRAT
-691 LGKYFNDGSEDG
+691 LTMAADGMDEATIDTDE
-703 KIFAQEM
+703 FTTRVQMAADAMQAYADAQED
-710 KAISRSSQDLTGT
+710 AGNGAFAAQVQAEADASARAAESISNLNLAQSRTESLSSQVKELFKQTGI
-723 MGSTIEA
+723 S
-730 IQHYRQQLEE
+730 
-740 AQAADPTPARQREIA
+740 
-755 ALQQLEAEQTAILGT
+755 
-770 QMNLADANRQVSEST
+770 
-785 NRVSELMQKCSASV
+785 MQGL
-799 KNFGDSA
+799 GDSA
-806 MQAVSSALILVQGFS
+806 MIAVSSLTMAGTAMSNIITSFQEGEATFS
-821 ALKSAA
+821 
-827 EDGEV
+827 
-832 TFGEVASSL
+832 
-841 LMIIPSTVSLVK
+841 
-853 SLGGVASSAL
+853 GVASQLMILVPALAQFAKGSGTVISASL
-863 TMAVNLGAASGGIYA
+863 QMTAAIFGNAAAMKSEEVAAILDKIAKEGLSAANLKAIATNTALKMSMIEL
-878 TAIAEGTL
+878 TAI
-886 TGATIAQTIATE
+886 IAAVAAVIAL
-898 GLVAALAP
+898 LVAA
-906 FLPIILAVAAAIA
+906 
-919 AVVAVGVGLVSLWE
+919 WKE
-933 ELSSRSPEAKLER
+933 MKNQSPEHQLEL
-946 AKEAAAGLA
+946 AKEAAAGL
-955 EEEKAAKEASDNLRQ
+955 EEEAKAAQETADNLRAA
-970 SFDAYSVAEDKLD
+970 FDKYDSAIDKLQ
-983 SLTRG
+983 SCTRG
-988 TEEWKDA
+988 TEEWKNA
-995 LEEVNSAAM
+995 LEEVNDAALGV
-1004 ILLNSLDDLS
+1004 INTLGDLS
-1014 AEEIKS
+1014 AEDIES
-1020 LYTREDGRVKLDEN
+1020 LYSRNADGMIEFNED
-1034 KIKELQDQADNR
+1034 KIAELQEKADQKA
-1046 ADSASYAAAVGANR
+1046 
-1060 VAVAQNNLDMSK
+1060 
-1072 IVSSLMAKQKSDE
+1072 
-1085 IKTDDEGH
+1085 
-1093 TVHTNPL
+1093 
-1100 WKDAGQITQ
+1100 
-1109 VLTENLGDL
+1109 
-1118 SKVTEAEFKG
+1118 
-1128 ALEEAGIVL
+1128 
-1137 NDYAGSTTDLYNQTV
+1137 
-1152 ALAEATSAAEE
+1152 SAAEYAASMGQVRVAQANNSVALKDIGNTVSNE
-1163 KMSLISQL
+1163 QYNNTAGNFAQASSTIQKIIEENLHDLSNLTETEFADKLKELGVATSMLSNNAMKDLQTQVNALANSTEAADAKMKLIAQL
-1171 QVDAILGDEY
+1171 KTDEILGDDY
-1181 GDEEKIIAADK
+1181 DGEEKTIAANK
-1192 LEARTQEIYE
+1192 MAAE
-1202 EQLKKYT
+1202 EQKIYDELYSKYT
-1209 DGVNKFSEADNKQ
+1209 GDNISK
-1222 VAQMLKD
+1222 ASGANNAIAKEMLED
-1229 YNEATGKNWVM
+1229 YNKATGNNWSL
-1240 DSKNAVR
+1240 DRNAVR
-1247 GTDGNRTFAFRDEEG
+1247 GSDSNRTFAFLDESG
-1262 ELHELTKEQ
+1262 ELREFTAKQ
-1271 VAQTVAASLA
+1271 IASTIAASKA
-1281 LKELT
+1281 LETLT

-1310 IKNFITEGN
+1310 IKNFVTEGN
-1319 FNTMTG
+1319 FNTMTESQIKG
-1325 DEINDLAAQGD
+1325 ITEQGD
-1336 QGIEDWLVESF
+1336 QGIEDWLVASF

-1361 SSGEELIAGVK
+1361 SSGAELVAGVK
-1372 KGFEVSQGALEDI
+1372 EGFEESKGALEDVGKDLDTYAKTI
-1385 GNNLGKR
+1385 FNGIDLSNAAVESRQNIEAAFSQIYSQFGPDMAQQFADMMSGTSTEFLGAIDDIDWQNQGVESIR
-1392 AKEAFEK
+1392 LQFEELGVSTQHLSDDQLSALIEMMQTATEIDLESASQK
-1399 IREAGTL
+1399 FSSIKDAVSGLESNSDSISEKQMQQLNEAGL
-1406 DDFTIDEQQ
+1406 Y
-1415 QVASLI
+1415 
-1421 EQAFNNGGTKG
+1421 
-1432 AEVLGQILEA
+1432 
-1442 TGEQSSEF
+1442 
-1450 LDEIALVDWATVSP
+1450 LDE
-1464 EQLQKQL
+1464 
-1471 EDAGVAT
+1471 
-1478 DGFAEVLPNLIQLL
+1478 
-1492 RQAGTVTQESATEL
+1492 
-1506 YNSIAEYRNTETGD
+1506 
-1520 VVDAEAISALEQA
+1520 
-1533 GIETSQYFQQMAD
+1533 YFTKMAD
-1546 GTYVLTKNAEEFKA
+1546 GTYQLAIDADEFSQMIHDLAMKDLYEVRDNSVDLVKQGQSIINVAPENMTTAQQATALQITGNATAGAMAQGVNETDAEYAERVKA
-1560 AVEDASLQGYREL
+1560 A
-1573 IHQTR
+1573 
-1578 EDIEAL
+1578 
-1584 EGAKAYVNANG
+1584 
-1595 AEGLANLETS
+1595 
-1605 AYKSGQIDSQ
+1605 
-1615 KASAQY
+1615 
-1621 ALLDSTGNLSDQ
+1621 
-1633 QRAEWGEGIA
+1633 
-1643 NGDMTAAEAR
+1643 
-1653 ELAEAFDKA
+1653 FDEA
-1662 NISAEQINEALAE
+1662 NISADLIEDHLQEAAQQANEAQEAIDAAEFQFDVESAGLDLDETSRYAARLAKDM
-1675 QTAAL
+1675 
-1680 QEQQEILFTT
+1680 
-1690 QQLNEAEAAG
+1690 AEAAG
-1700 LDSGEVLEYAEHLQ
+1700 ETDLAKDTLKKYEKAAQQAAIRNQKLDRGLLNLNENLEDY
-1714 EVANSSDLV
+1714 
-1723 ADNIS
+1723 
-1728 EMDATMAA
+1728 
-1736 VDIKKMNK
+1736 KKKLNTANK
-1744 GIEELAEGFEDWS
+1744 GTAEWSEAMDSLKTDLS
-1757 DILKKSDKSSAEYG
+1757 DIVGFDDPDLLTDDFAEATLESEDLKL
-1771 EALDGMRG
+1771 ALDG
-1779 ALSKVIDVEEDYISD
+1779 DVEAIKRLQTAAADDMMLNIVVNQSEDPELLATQWANLKTQMETAIKSPGVD
-1794 SFVQEHMGE
+1794 QTELINSFNEM
-1803 IAKAAEG
+1803 IANGNMTK
-1810 DAEAIDSLRA
+1810 D
-1820 AMANEIVLDVGADT
+1820 
-1834 GIAEEQLLNLSNNV
+1834 
-1848 LSQIPDDLEIGATLD
+1848 QI
-1863 DAQFLEAANRLIAES
+1863 EAALA
-1878 GMTAEEAQAYFNS
+1878 GMHVSADVVTTYTQQEQKVPLQVTEEYADVDWKTVTFYDEDGKSREAKRPVFKKYTKSYTA
-1891 IGYEPTFE
+1891 GYETAM
-1899 TETQT
+1899 
-1904 VTHQVPLEAKETTYS
+1904 V
-1919 VGVNWKTL
+1919 
-1927 GSLPEFLGGGS
+1927 
-1938 ISVPYP
+1938 SVPSYEIQGTTDEGGNTTAFIP
-1944 TIKSTTRNL
+1944 APAPKASKS
-1953 TEYDTVTEDIE
+1953 
-1964 VPALSA
+1964 S
-1970 DGHPKIK
+1970 
-1977 SIKKT
+1977 T
-1982 SSGAANNFSNRNSGG
+1982 SSGGAGG
-1997 GSPGGGGGKGG
+1997 KKGGNKGG
-2008 GGGGGSSPKHS
+2008 GGSAPKHS
-2019 AKNAAKYDKMADRYG
+2019 AKKAEKREKLEDRYG
-2034 SIQSSI
+2034 TRQSSI
-2040 DKTARAMD
+2040 DKSTRAID
-2048 RYGAAQD
+2048 RYSSAMD
-2055 SAFGAA
+2055 SAFGAS
-2061 KMRSMKKISQE
+2061 KMRNLKNINRE
-2072 LIIQAHNY
+2072 LVKQARNY
-2080 NELYKQA
+2080 NELYKLA
-2087 KKYYGDKNS
+2087 KRYYGDENS
-2096 GDYADMLKEQQK
+2096 GDYAAMLDEQKK
-2108 AAKALGI
+2108 AAEALGI
-2115 SLIDITTNTD
+2115 SLIEVTTNAD
-2125 GFISNRTEVI
+2125 GFISNRTEI
-2135 AQLDERLE
+2135 INQLDAQLQV
-2143 AAYNAYKAEAD
+2143 AYNAYKTQAD

-2165 WSEKIDGLKE
+2165 WSERIDKLKE
-2175 DYEKLKE
+2175 DYEDLKKG
-2182 TVDEYVEAMDQVD
+2182 VDEYIESMDQVD

-2209 QAIRDHFSNLVEQS
+2209 QAIRDHFSNLVAQS

-2235 TDIKMAEFL
+2235 TDIRMAEFL

-2276 VQNTEEMFGIL
+2276 VKNTEEMFGIL

-2306 EEAWKKYIRSD
+2306 EEAWKKYIMGD

-2337 NLQTQFDTGAE
+2337 NLQTQFDTGAK

-2385 DFSGEDHT
+2385 DFSGKDHT
-2393 AAGRQAVKDIA
+2393 AAGRKAVKDIV

-2426 LAAEQT
+2426 LAAEQA

-2438 FFSKYGTDESS
+2438 FFSKYGTDQSS

-2458 NHLKDN
+2458 NQLKDN

-2485 LASTASEAIEQMA
+2485 LASAASEAIEQMA

-2524 TEYELSHFFLEDY
+2524 TEYELGHFFLEDY

-2556 ITDPARLNEYNALLE
+2556 ITDPARLSEYNALLE

-2622 NWNYI
+2622 NWNYV
-2627 YSSEQSQ
+2627 YSSEQTQ

-2681 RYNSNETY
+2681 RYNANETY

-2726 LGVATQYDSM
+2726 LGIATQYDSM

-2775 YNNLADEVGEK
+2775 YQNLASEVGEK
-2786 TLEMQKS
+2786 TLEMQQS

-2803 LKNKAASDLTAMNTQ
+2803 LKNKAASDLTAMNNQ
-2818 ISSWKDRFISDMD
+2818 ISSWKDRFVRDMD
-2831 AAIRKV
+2831 AAIQKV

-2845 RLRAAQL
+2845 RLRETQL

-2866 AVGYNAIGAGTTEE
+2866 AVGYNAIAGGATVDELRKSEE
-2880 QRKALEDL
+2880 GK
-2888 KNNAEGQKLAA
+2888 KLAA

-2904 VNSEDL
+2904 VNSEEL
-2910 ANAGHSYATGG
+2910 ADAGHTYATGG

-3025 AVAFEQAEN
+3025 AVAFEQAES
-3034 KIFSDIASLRQAT
+3034 KISSYMASLHQTT